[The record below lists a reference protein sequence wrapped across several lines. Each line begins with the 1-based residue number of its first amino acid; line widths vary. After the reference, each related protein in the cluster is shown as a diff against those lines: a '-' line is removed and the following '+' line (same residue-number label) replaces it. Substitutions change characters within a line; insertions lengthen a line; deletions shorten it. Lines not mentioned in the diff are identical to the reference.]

1 MADLIGDGASTL
13 LKITKDKGYKLVL
26 FCQDYSERFT
36 FDVHY
41 SEKGELIFA
50 GKTESTQSKI
60 SDIESYFEK
69 NSSRLFLNGV
79 TRPITKQ

>member
-1 MADLIGDGASTL
+1 VQKSFINYVAIFGTKVIDFNKNDSPFKYLADLIGDGASTL

-50 GKTESTQSKI
+50 GKTENT
-60 SDIESYFEK
+60 
-69 NSSRLFLNGV
+69 
-79 TRPITKQ
+79 